1 MKSCVFGH
9 SRLSHSQKKGFTR
22 YVWTIG
28 QTQREN
34 LRFQTKKDKKSML
47 HKKTITPA
55 RSGKSVEGPITKLA
69 TLVERYWQDLLI
81 KIL

>member
-47 HKKTITPA
+47 HIK
-55 RSGKSVEGPITKLA
+55 RQSHRLGLESVEGPITMLA

-81 KIL
+81 KIP